1 MKFTGAKIIS
11 IRCIT
16 NSGSSGTILLYS
28 SNQPY
33 YKKEINAAVLISEII
48 PPRQSAA
55 LSK

>member
-1 MKFTGAKIIS
+1 VQTGAKIIS